1 MLGRAPLM
9 RLNAL
14 GTLPPLFRKNATA
27 HMEPGSTGTPQG
39 IAYPAAVTRFVAFR
53 TAAT

>member
-27 HMEPGSTGTPQG
+27 HMEPGSTGTRR
-39 IAYPAAVTRFVAFR
+39 ASLTLLR
-53 TAAT
+53 